1 MKSVTEASARRTI
14 GAGLTEA
21 KRRRRWPV
29 VLLWLIF
36 LALVADSIGFMV
48 YVSRYQPLSA
58 NTLASGIEDR
68 QVATTIHAV
77 SPGGEEFPQYRV
89 GAAHGKG
96 LWYSFTLANSGR
108 LPVTITSI
116 ETSSPG
122 PATDPP
128 LRQIDARIGQPD
140 DPGATAAEAT
150 TFEPFTLDANGG
162 ARLVVI
168 DARFGACRRGE
179 REAPGAA
186 GFVGSAEV
194 GYEVLGFYAR
204 RTIVTLP
211 YTVEVPPDAGC
222 GRAAPSSPQGA

>member
-21 KRRRRWPV
+21 KRRRRWPL

-36 LALVADSIGFMV
+36 VALVADSIGFMV

-68 QVATTIHAV
+68 QVVTTIHAV

-89 GAAHGKG
+89 EAAHGKG
-96 LWYSFTLANSGR
+96 LWYSFTLANAGR

-116 ETSSPG
+116 EASRSG
-122 PATDPP
+122 PAADWP
-128 LRQIDARIGQPD
+128 LRQIDVRIGQPD
-140 DPGATAAEAT
+140 DPAAAAEAT
-150 TFEPFTLDANGG
+150 TFEPFTLDASGG

-168 DARFGACRRGE
+168 DARFGSCPRGE

-204 RTIVTLP
+204 RTVVTLP
-211 YTVEVPPDAGC
+211 YTIEIPADAAC
-222 GRAAPSSPQGA
+222 GGAARSERQGA